1 MNERIKDIRK
11 VLRLTQ
17 TAFAERIAVRQ
28 QTIAMIEAGK
38 SNPSDQLINGICREF
53 RVNETWL
60 RTGEGEMFIPSP
72 TSVVGKLADEYK
84 LCPEAAAMVGKFV
97 ELEPSAQKAV
107 FAYMCAVVDEIRG
120 QSEPEPT
127 GGMTDAEIAAAVHR
141 GEDLEKEP
149 AAQSEA

>member
-60 RTGEGEMFIPSP
+60 RTGEGEMFVPSP
-72 TSVVGKLADEYK
+72 EDEIDN
-84 LCPEAAAMVGKFV
+84 LCERYGLNRAARVLIEKFV
-97 ELEPSAQKAV
+97 TLPEQDRQAVLNYFLSVAAEMRGEKAL
-107 FAYMCAVVDEIRG
+107 DE
-120 QSEPEPT
+120 
-127 GGMTDAEIAAAVHR
+127 MTDAEIADAVRR
-141 GEDLEKEP
+141 GEQMEKR
-149 AAQSEA
+149 ADARSEA